1 MQKLTFTIKGMH
13 CASCT
18 VRNEDAMKALPG
30 VTQASVNLATHKALV
45 EYDES
50 KVKDEQIFDA
60 VRKEGYEVI
69 KNDAGGHGDMN
80 GHDHSKMDKDETKE
94 SGKKALFAIL
104 LTIPVVAIGMFGVSF
119 TYSPIV
125 AAVLTAIVIFGTG
138 FQFHKGMLGQ
148 LKHLRANMDTLVS
161 IGTIAAFAF
170 SLYGMQAGMT
180 ESYFETGAVITALI
194 LLGKY
199 FEAKSRGQASE
210 AIMKLMQL
218 GAKEARV
225 MRNGVEHMVPIEEVQ
240 IGDVLLI
247 KPGEKIPV
255 DAIVESGSSSVDEA
269 MLTGE
274 SMPEGKKVGDQVF
287 GATINISGALTVK
300 ANKIGKDTVLAQI
313 VRLVE
318 EAQTKKAPTQKL
330 ADQISSV
337 FVPIV
342 LVLAVVTA
350 LGWYFVSGD
359 ITTGIINAVAVLVI
373 ACPCALGLA
382 TPTAIMVGT
391 GIGAKGGILIK
402 SGEALEKGKGITT
415 MVFDK
420 TGTLTIGKPQ
430 VTDII
435 AFGRSEDDVL
445 QSAAS
450 LEKLSEHPL
459 ATAIINKAKERNL
472 ALGAPSDF
480 ANTSGKGVSG
490 NMNGKKYF
498 VGSTAEI
505 NSDKIEKLENEAKTV
520 IAITEDGVL
529 IGLIAEADTLRPE
542 SIEAVS
548 LLKKKGI
555 ESVMITGDNQK
566 TAEAIARLAGIEK
579 VYAKV
584 LPGGKQDIVKEL
596 QAQGKK
602 VAFVGDGIND
612 APALVQANLGIAVG
626 TGTDIAI
633 EAGDIVLMKG
643 NPIKAIEAVALAS
656 LTFKTIKQNMFW
668 AFGYNVVA
676 IPLAAFGLLNP
687 MIAALAMAFS
697 SVSVIGNS
705 LRIKRAKLL

>member
-18 VRNEDAMKALPG
+18 VRNEDAMKALRG
-30 VTQASVNLATHKALV
+30 VTEASVNLATHKALV
-45 EYDES
+45 QYDES

-69 KNDAGGHGDMN
+69 KDDTSE
-80 GHDHSKMDKDETKE
+80 HDHSKMGKDEAKE
-94 SGKKALFAIL
+94 SGNKALFAIVL
-104 LTIPVVAIGMFGVSF
+104 SVPVVAIGMFGLVF
-119 TYSPIV
+119 PYSPMV
-125 AAVLTAIVIFGTG
+125 AAVLAAVVIFVAG

-148 LKHLRANMDTLVS
+148 LKHFRANMDTLVS
-161 IGTIAAFAF
+161 LGTISAFAF
-170 SLYGMQAGMT
+170 SAYGMWAGMEET
-180 ESYFETGAVITALI
+180 SYFETGAVITALI

-225 MRNGVEHMVPIEEVQ
+225 MKNGIEQMIPIDQVVL
-240 IGDVLLI
+240 GDILLI

-255 DAIVESGSSSVDEA
+255 DAIVETGTSSVDEA

-313 VRLVE
+313 VKLVE

-330 ADQISSV
+330 ADQISGV
-337 FVPIV
+337 FVPVV
-342 LVLAVVTA
+342 LVLALATV
-350 LGWYFVSGD
+350 LGWYLAAGS
-359 ITTGIINAVAVLVI
+359 ITVGIINAVAVLVI

-391 GIGAKGGILIK
+391 GIGAKNGILIK
-402 SGEALEKGKGITT
+402 NGEALEKGKGITT

-420 TGTLTIGKPQ
+420 TGTLTVGKPQ
-430 VTDII
+430 VTDIVT
-435 AFGRSEDDVL
+435 FGQSEDEVL
-445 QSAAS
+445 QKVAS

-459 ATAIINKAKERNL
+459 ATAIVRKAHDRNL
-472 ALGAPSDF
+472 ALRAPSDF
-480 ANTSGKGVSG
+480 ESTSGKGVSG
-490 NMNGKKYF
+490 IVNGKKYF
-498 VGSTAEI
+498 VGNTTGFNKPE
-505 NSDKIEKLENEAKTV
+505 IEKLESEAKTV
-520 IAITEDGVL
+520 IAVVEDGVL

-542 SIEAVS
+542 SVEAVA
-548 LLKKKGI
+548 LLKKRGI

-566 TAEAIARLAGIEK
+566 TAEAIAKLAGIEK

-643 NPIKAIEAVALAS
+643 NPIKAIEAISLAA

-705 LRIKRAKLL
+705 LRIKQAKLL

>member
-18 VRNEDAMKALPG
+18 VRNEEAIKALPG
-30 VTQASVNLATHKALV
+30 VKEASVNIATYKALV
-45 EYDES
+45 EYDENKVNQDRIFS
-50 KVKDEQIFDA
+50 AVKDE
-60 VRKEGYEVI
+60 GYEPVA
-69 KNDAGGHGDMN
+69 NNSQDHHDV
-80 GHDHSKMDKDETKE
+80 HDHNKMQKGEVPE
-94 SGKKALFAIL
+94 ARNKALLALIL
-104 LTIPVVAIGMFGVSF
+104 SVPVVLIGMFGLKF
-119 TYSPIV
+119 LYSEYAEV
-125 AAVLTAIVIFGTG
+125 VLSAAVIFIMGW
-138 FQFHKGMLGQ
+138 QFHYGMWGQ
-148 LKHLRANMDTLVS
+148 LKRFRANMDTLVS

-170 SLYGMQAGMT
+170 SVYGMVAGL
-180 ESYFETGAVITALI
+180 ESSYFETGAVITALI

-225 MRNGVEHMVPIEEVQ
+225 IRDDKEWMIPVGEVVVDD
-240 IGDVLLI
+240 ILLI

-255 DAIVESGSSSVDEA
+255 DAVVISGTSSIDES

-274 SMPEGKKVGDQVF
+274 SMPEAKKVGDQIY
-287 GATINISGALTVK
+287 GATINISGALTVR
-300 ANKIGKDTVLAQI
+300 ANKIGADTVLAQI
-313 VRLVE
+313 VKLVE

-330 ADQISSV
+330 ADQISGV

-342 LVLAVVTA
+342 LVLALLTV
-350 LGWYFVSGD
+350 LGWYLATGNV
-359 ITTGIINAVAVLVI
+359 TLGIINAVAVLVI

-391 GIGAKGGILIK
+391 GIGAKNGILIK
-402 SGEALEKGKGITT
+402 NGEALEKGKGITT

-420 TGTLTIGKPQ
+420 TGTLTAGKPV
-430 VTDII
+430 VTDLISFP
-435 AFGRSEDDVL
+435 AGRENDVL
-445 QSAAS
+445 AVAAS

-459 ATAIINKAKERNL
+459 ADAIVREAAERKVML
-472 ALGAPSDF
+472 SGTVTGF
-480 ANTSGKGVSG
+480 ENTSGKGVSG
-490 NMNGKKYF
+490 MLNGKQYR
-498 VGSTAEI
+498 VGSTAGFVSEQ
-505 NSDKIEKLENEAKTV
+505 IERLEKEAKTV
-520 IAITEDGVL
+520 IAVVEDNQL

-542 SIEAVS
+542 SVEAVS

-566 TAEAIARLAGIEK
+566 TAEAIAKLAGIEK

-643 NPIKAIEAVALAS
+643 NPIKAIEAVSLAG

-687 MIAALAMAFS
+687 MIAAFAMAFS
-697 SVSVIGNS
+697 SVSVVANS
-705 LRIKRAKLL
+705 LRIKSKKLL

>member
-13 CASCT
+13 CAYCT

-30 VTQASVNLATHKALV
+30 VANASVNLATHKALV
-45 EYDES
+45 EFDVN
-50 KVKDEQIFDA
+50 KVKDEQIFNA

-69 KNDAGGHGDMN
+69 QESESN
-80 GHDHSKMDKDETKE
+80 HDHGKMGMDETKE
-94 SGKKALFAIL
+94 AGTKALFAIIL
-104 LTIPVVAIGMFGVSF
+104 AIPVLAIGMFGLAFPNSSIVS
-119 TYSPIV
+119 
-125 AAVLTAIVIFGTG
+125 AVLTAIVIFGAG
-138 FQFHKGMLGQ
+138 YQFHKGMLGQ
-148 LKHLRANMDTLVS
+148 LKHFRANMDTLVS
-161 IGTIAAFAF
+161 LGTISAFAF
-170 SLYGMQAGMT
+170 SGYSMYVGRP

-218 GAKEARV
+218 GAKEARIIKD
-225 MRNGVEHMVPIEEVQ
+225 GVEKMIPIEQVAL
-240 IGDVLLI
+240 GDMLFI

-255 DAIVESGSSSVDEA
+255 DAIVESGTSSVDEA

-274 SMPEGKKVGDQVF
+274 SMPENKKAGDQVF
-287 GATINISGALTVK
+287 GATLNINGALTVK
-300 ANKIGKDTVLAQI
+300 ANKVGKDTVLAQI
-313 VRLVE
+313 VKLVE

-330 ADQISSV
+330 ADQISGV
-337 FVPIV
+337 FVPVV
-342 LVLAVVTA
+342 LVLAIITAIGWYLYSGDVTTA
-350 LGWYFVSGD
+350 L
-359 ITTGIINAVAVLVI
+359 INAVAVLVI

-391 GIGAKGGILIK
+391 GIGAKNGILIK
-402 SGEALEKGKGITT
+402 NGEALEKGKGITT

-420 TGTLTIGKPQ
+420 TGTLTVGKPQ

-435 AFGRSEDDVL
+435 TFGVSEEYVL
-445 QSAAS
+445 TKAAG

-459 ATAIINKAKERNL
+459 ATAIVNKANERNL
-472 ALGAPSDF
+472 ALRAPSEF
-480 ANTSGKGVSG
+480 ENTSGSGVSG

-498 VGSTAEI
+498 VGSTTGFD
-505 NSDKIEKLENEAKTV
+505 SDQIGKLESEAKTV
-520 IAITEDGVL
+520 IAVVEDGVL

-542 SIEAVS
+542 SVEAVA

-566 TAEAIARLAGIEK
+566 TAEAIAKTAGIEK

-596 QAQGKK
+596 QSQGKK

-643 NPIKAIEAVALAS
+643 NPIKAIEAIALAS

-668 AFGYNVVA
+668 AFGYNIVA

-687 MIAALAMAFS
+687 MTAALAMAFS